1 MNVELSLKRAR
12 NSLTAAILLGCLLI
26 SICGLSCFSSASSSD
41 RTATVAAGDRKTQNQ
56 IENPD
61 VNAGSSLKSATGQH
75 SSSPQ
80 ASTTILE
87 VSEQFAELTDPDGV
101 TIVTPNESTQHVTT
115 PWTTANTSGA
125 PRVTVP
131 VTINVNN
138 GDLVR
143 ELIQVQARIARLE
156 SGESSTDASKSEDQ
170 NLRFFSTEE
179 FSGTAVCQTI
189 VKPAHSSVAVGTS
202 EVSGTSNSSVEIK
215 ESASINAVSS
225 SQSAALSSTIK
236 LQTVDLQDFFGAS
249 DSQSDST
256 NTTEQIAADT
266 SVSARARLPQ
276 DGFKAVRGLPPENLS
291 LGSANA
297 SQGLAEAKAVATL
310 SQPDSSNEGQN
321 VERAGFAVPVDP
333 QLGRSTSGYGLD
345 ARDADPEKPGR
356 YTYQPPSQFQHNYKG
371 PSSPSATAPSSTVV
385 ERSPNWFK
393 YKPRSSR
400 SRIEPSTAVP
410 AIPEAVVR
418 EKDNDYEERRQA
430 DLPLIP
436 EVEPEQF
443 EASEP
448 TRPDTTVPVPTET
461 ASADSALESNTET
474 DTPLFGSLPD
484 IDGSDDGTN
493 SREPRVAEN
502 IKELKPVPEML
513 PPRPPVPETTEHGLY
528 ETQQFHSPSTPTGS
542 TVTYSQPTVT
552 YRPPQKKSE
561 SQLPFATT
569 FRRIQKRITHLKS
582 EMIVPDVKGREIK
595 APPTVSSEAKVLEF
609 EFHDVPVPTFV
620 APEWRLPQLQMP
632 EWVYCP
638 PKVDLLAPVRNSTTL
653 HRVMST
659 MEHVGKP
666 KSVR

>member
-1 MNVELSLKRAR
+1 M
-12 NSLTAAILLGCLLI
+12 
-26 SICGLSCFSSASSSD
+26 
-41 RTATVAAGDRKTQNQ
+41 
-56 IENPD
+56 
-61 VNAGSSLKSATGQH
+61 
-75 SSSPQ
+75 
-80 ASTTILE
+80 
-87 VSEQFAELTDPDGV
+87 
-101 TIVTPNESTQHVTT
+101 TPNESTQRVTT
-115 PWTTANTSGA
+115 PWTTANTSGV
-125 PRVTVP
+125 PHVTVP

-143 ELIQVQARIARLE
+143 ELLQVQARIARLE

-170 NLRFFSTEE
+170 NLHFFSTEE

-189 VKPAHSSVAVGTS
+189 VKPAHSSVEVGSS
-202 EVSGTSNSSVEIK
+202 EVSGKSNSSFEIM
-215 ESASINAVSS
+215 ESASINTVSVPQQAAS
-225 SQSAALSSTIK
+225 SGAMK
-236 LQTVDLQDFFGAS
+236 LQAVDLPDFFGAS
-249 DSQSDST
+249 DSQPDST
-256 NTTEQIAADT
+256 KTTEQIAANT
-266 SVSARARLPQ
+266 SVSSRARLLE
-276 DGFKAVRGLPPENLS
+276 DAFKTVRGLPPENLS
-291 LGSANA
+291 AGLAFFQHGSAE
-297 SQGLAEAKAVATL
+297 AEADETL
-310 SQPDSSNEGQN
+310 GQPDAAHEGQN
-321 VERAGFAVPVDP
+321 VERAGFAIPVDP
-333 QLGRSTSGYGLD
+333 QLGRSNSGYGLD
-345 ARDADPEKPGR
+345 ARDADREKPGR
-356 YTYQPPSQFQHNYKG
+356 YTYQSPSQFQHNYKG
-371 PSSPSATAPSSTVV
+371 PSSPSATPPSSTVF

-393 YKPRSSR
+393 YKPRSSG

-448 TRPDTTVPVPTET
+448 SRPDTTVPVPTET

-484 IDGSDDGTN
+484 IDGSDDGMN

-528 ETQQFHSPSTPTGS
+528 EAQQYYSPSTPTGPS
-542 TVTYSQPTVT
+542 VTYSQPTVT
-552 YRPPQKKSE
+552 YGPPQKKSE

-582 EMIVPDVKGREIK
+582 EMIVPDVKGRELK

-653 HRVMST
+653 HRVIST

>member
-1 MNVELSLKRAR
+1 M
-12 NSLTAAILLGCLLI
+12 
-26 SICGLSCFSSASSSD
+26 
-41 RTATVAAGDRKTQNQ
+41 
-56 IENPD
+56 
-61 VNAGSSLKSATGQH
+61 
-75 SSSPQ
+75 
-80 ASTTILE
+80 
-87 VSEQFAELTDPDGV
+87 
-101 TIVTPNESTQHVTT
+101 TPNESTQRVTT
-115 PWTTANTSGA
+115 PWTTANTSGV
-125 PRVTVP
+125 PHVTVP

-143 ELIQVQARIARLE
+143 ELLQVQARIARLE

-170 NLRFFSTEE
+170 NLHFFSTGE

-189 VKPAHSSVAVGTS
+189 VKPAHSSVEVGSS
-202 EVSGTSNSSVEIK
+202 EVSGKSNSSFEIM
-215 ESASINAVSS
+215 ESASINTVSVPQQAAS
-225 SQSAALSSTIK
+225 SGAMK
-236 LQTVDLQDFFGAS
+236 LQAVDLPDFFGAS
-249 DSQSDST
+249 DSQPDST
-256 NTTEQIAADT
+256 KTTEQIAANT
-266 SVSARARLPQ
+266 SVSSRARLLE
-276 DGFKAVRGLPPENLS
+276 DAFKTVRGLPPENLS
-291 LGSANA
+291 AGLAFFQHGSAE
-297 SQGLAEAKAVATL
+297 AEADETL
-310 SQPDSSNEGQN
+310 GQPDAAHEGQN
-321 VERAGFAVPVDP
+321 VERAGFAIPVDP
-333 QLGRSTSGYGLD
+333 QLGRSNSGYGLD
-345 ARDADPEKPGR
+345 ARDADREKPGR
-356 YTYQPPSQFQHNYKG
+356 YTYQSPSQFQHNYKG
-371 PSSPSATAPSSTVV
+371 PSSPSATPPSSTVF

-393 YKPRSSR
+393 YKPRSSG

-448 TRPDTTVPVPTET
+448 SRPDTTVPVPTET

-484 IDGSDDGTN
+484 IDGSDDGMN

-528 ETQQFHSPSTPTGS
+528 EAQQYYSPSTPTGPS
-542 TVTYSQPTVT
+542 VTYSQPTVT
-552 YRPPQKKSE
+552 YGPPQKKSE

-582 EMIVPDVKGREIK
+582 EMIVPDVKGRELK

-653 HRVMST
+653 HRVIST